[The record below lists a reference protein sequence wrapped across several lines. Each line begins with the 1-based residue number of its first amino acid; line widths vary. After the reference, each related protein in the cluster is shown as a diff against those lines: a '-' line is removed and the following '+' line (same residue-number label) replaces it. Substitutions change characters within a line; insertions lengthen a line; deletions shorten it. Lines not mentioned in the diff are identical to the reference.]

1 MMMDDGSKPKII
13 VVKKKVHGDHGH
25 HGGSWKVAY
34 ADFVTAMMAFFL
46 VMWIMGM
53 DSGVKDMVQG
63 YFSNPIGFQTGFA
76 AGTNPLSTGNGAAN
90 LELRRAILG
99 TRQDQQERFEGT
111 IRRVTGALETANAN
125 RLGSKLDAAVEFVVT
140 EEGLRIELMETGAES
155 LFFEQAS
162 ATPSDVLVEFLD
174 LLAPELS
181 LLPNQVVLEGHT
193 DALPFRGGGGGYS
206 NWELSTDRAHA
217 ARRILE
223 GRGLGGGRIV
233 AVRGFADRR
242 LHNEADPAHPSNRR
256 ISILLPFVEV
266 GELEEERS
274 WSPDEGLELDKRP
287 GTGGSQESSAL
298 DPDVADAI
306 DTNGS

>member
-1 MMMDDGSKPKII
+1 MMMDDGPKPKII
-13 VVKKKVHGDHGH
+13 VVKKKVHAGHGH

-76 AGTNPLSTGNGAAN
+76 AGNNPLSTGGGNM
-90 LELRRAILG
+90 ELRRAILG
-99 TRQDQQERFEGT
+99 TRRDQQERFEGT
-111 IRRVTGALETANAN
+111 IRRVTGAIDDANDN
-125 RLGSKLDAAVEFVVT
+125 RLGSKLEAAVEFVVT
-140 EEGLRIELMETGAES
+140 EEGLRIELMETGSENI
-155 LFFEQAS
+155 FFGTAS
-162 ATPSDVLVEFLD
+162 ADPSEILVEFLD
-174 LLAPELS
+174 IIAPELS
-181 LLPNQVVLEGHT
+181 LLPNQVVIEGHT
-193 DALPFRGGGGGYS
+193 DAVPFRGDRVAYS

-223 GRGLGGGRIV
+223 DKGLAAGRII

-242 LHNEADPAHPSNRR
+242 LRNAADPRDPSNRR

-266 GELEEERS
+266 GEFEEERA
-274 WSPDEGLELDKRP
+274 WSREGGLELQERP
-287 GTGGSQESSAL
+287 EPGGSAPAAT
-298 DPDVADAI
+298 PDADV
-306 DTNGS
+306 DGSGAGTR